1 MNDNKDRTKSIHTVC
16 VLVVICIF
24 AISALALLNVGIRVY
39 KNITVGNLETFE
51 LRTSLS
57 FVATRI
63 RQADEAGN
71 IHIDTKD
78 GNNILVLEEEING
91 EWYETDLYHYD
102 GVLYEFYHGKGEDYE
117 IPSGMD
123 VMKIDSFSFYMDDNG
138 RIRLTAINADGD
150 MEELFMNVRSGGQK

>member
-71 IHIDTKD
+71 IHIDVKD
-78 GNNILVLEEEING
+78 GTNVLVLEEEANG
-91 EWYETDLYHYD
+91 EWYETDLYHSN
-102 GVLYEFYHGKGEDYE
+102 GILYELYHPKGEDYE
-117 IPSGMD
+117 ISYGME